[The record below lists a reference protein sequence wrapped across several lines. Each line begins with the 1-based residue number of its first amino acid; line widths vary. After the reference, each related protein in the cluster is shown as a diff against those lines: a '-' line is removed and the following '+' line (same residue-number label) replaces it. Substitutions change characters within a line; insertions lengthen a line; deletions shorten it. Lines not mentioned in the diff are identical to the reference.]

1 MLLYLPV
8 PPVPPAVSSQLTIK
22 TQTTEVRMNAEK
34 EGLSG
39 WLQNGIS
46 LHSLQLYWG
55 FVRSLLQVTIKSL
68 WKLLLKMNFQ
78 AGLKHLKHSDYT
90 KSPICSTRLELLQ
103 LLMQVLMLLLLC
115 LLVNKTRWLMLES
128 LCWVFNP
135 LCFLSL
141 QGLASQ
147 GKTDAEYKMT
157 LWQQAKC
164 VKRLKVQQHLKYEK
178 TPLLLDQRVL
188 TCTLHRDLL

>member
-8 PPVPPAVSSQLTIK
+8 PPVPLAVSSQLTIK

-68 WKLLLKMNFQ
+68 WKLLLKMDFQ
-78 AGLKHLKHSDYT
+78 AGLKYLKHSDYT
-90 KSPICSTRLELLQ
+90 KSPICSTLLELLQ

-115 LLVNKTRWLMLES
+115 LLVNKTRWLMLET

-135 LCFLSL
+135 LCFLLL

-147 GKTDAEYKMT
+147 GKTDVQDDAMT
-157 LWQQAKC
+157 ASQMCKE
-164 VKRLKVQQHLKYEK
+164 VKTPATLKVWQNPI
-178 TPLLLDQRVL
+178 TA
-188 TCTLHRDLL
+188 

>member
-1 MLLYLPV
+1 MLTKQTNLKTKVKWCFYIPV

-22 TQTTEVRMNAEK
+22 TQTTEVRMNANK

-55 FVRSLLQVTIKSL
+55 FLRAVLQVTIKSL
-68 WKLLLKMNFQ
+68 WKLLLKTDFQ
-78 AGLKHLKHSDYT
+78 AGLKHLNDSDYT
-90 KSPICSTRLELLQ
+90 KSPICTTLLELLQ

-135 LCFLSL
+135 LSAFFYF
-141 QGLASQ
+141 
-147 GKTDAEYKMT
+147 KD
-157 LWQQAKC
+157 WQ
-164 VKRLKVQQHLKYEK
+164 VKEK
-178 TPLLLDQRVL
+178 QMQSTRWRYDSKANV
-188 TCTLHRDLL
+188 